1 MVFRSRGLQSAINQI
16 DLGRDIESTSTTYCT
31 STQNQSIPF
40 TSVRASRGKIVRAEP
55 ISALYEQNRVH
66 HVGVFKELEE
76 QMCQFTGNGIQYHD
90 DRVDALVWAITS
102 LQNSGRAVFNIS

>member
-1 MVFRSRGLQSAINQI
+1 MR
-16 DLGRDIESTSTTYCT
+16 
-31 STQNQSIPF
+31 TQDQTIPY

-76 QMCQFTGNGIQYHD
+76 QMCQFTGNQAQYHD